1 MPFCQPLYA
10 KALLAGATVVC
21 QLALRA
27 AAQIPAVFDLTNDDI
42 SLQVRLRNGN
52 AGNDPVGFQ
61 TYISSSLGGRITSIA
76 AA

>member
-1 MPFCQPLYA
+1 V
-10 KALLAGATVVC
+10 LAVC
-21 QLALRA
+21 
-27 AAQIPAVFDLTNDDI
+27 DLTNDDV

-52 AGNDPVGFQ
+52 AGNDPVGFK